1 MGSLKLVP
9 CLQVVISGDLGVCAV
24 CPAVRSFSG
33 RVRVTRGREEGSSGT
48 DQDSTGTHGLW
59 STAEGSKW
67 HLLAAFEKQM
77 LNLLYNNA
85 VP

>member
-1 MGSLKLVP
+1 M
-9 CLQVVISGDLGVCAV
+9 CAV
-24 CPAVRSFSG
+24 CPAVLVLLWACQGHTWKGG
-33 RVRVTRGREEGSSGT
+33 RQSSGT

-59 STAEGSKW
+59 ATAEGSKW